1 MKHQCVLFSGLVTS
15 GIVILL
21 FLAGCGGG
29 TASTGAGGNPVPTI
43 TAISPTSAVAGSAAG
58 FTLTING
65 ANFVAASTI
74 NFGVTAPVTTFV
86 SSMQLTAAIPAAAIA
101 SAGTAAVI
109 VTNPAPGGGTSDMV
123 SFAINSGTNPIPTIS
138 SLDPSCA
145 PVGAETFALA
155 VMGTNFVPSSVVR
168 WNGKD
173 LPTTLNGGPLVAQIP
188 ASNVAT
194 AGTAAVTV
202 FNPAPG
208 GGASNLAT
216 FAIAAGGVGPR
227 SVAVDP
233 TGKFAYVANEGC
245 PDAFSSNV
253 SMYTINPTDGT
264 LTSARP
270 PLTTGDFG
278 ADSVAIDPSGKFAYV
293 ANWGEG
299 NTAGSVSMYTINPA
313 DGTLTFTGTIVA
325 PCAPPPSPGSCAP
338 WSLAVHPSG
347 KFAYVANE
355 GGFTPTSVSMY
366 AVNASTGVLTL
377 IGAVA
382 VDGRAVAVAVD
393 PSGKFAYVADGGQ
406 NSDGS
411 KGAQVS
417 MYAINATTGVLASLG
432 TIAAGL
438 SPTSIA
444 IHPTGEFIYVVN
456 YDSKDISMYTVNTT
470 TGNLTSIGTLTA
482 VAGSIIVIHPSGKFA
497 YLTSS
502 TSVLMYTID
511 MTTGALTFA
520 GTTGSGSSPSSIT
533 IHPSGKFAYGP
544 NSVNTI
550 SMYSIDAATGSL
562 TLIGTVGT

>member
-1 MKHQCVLFSGLVTS
+1 
-15 GIVILL
+15 
-21 FLAGCGGG
+21 
-29 TASTGAGGNPVPTI
+29 
-43 TAISPTSAVAGSAAG
+43 
-58 FTLTING
+58 
-65 ANFVAASTI
+65 
-74 NFGVTAPVTTFV
+74 
-86 SSMQLTAAIPAAAIA
+86 
-101 SAGTAAVI
+101 
-109 VTNPAPGGGTSDMV
+109 
-123 SFAINSGTNPIPTIS
+123 
-138 SLDPSCA
+138 
-145 PVGAETFALA
+145 
-155 VMGTNFVPSSVVR
+155 
-168 WNGKD
+168 
-173 LPTTLNGGPLVAQIP
+173 
-188 ASNVAT
+188 
-194 AGTAAVTV
+194 
-202 FNPAPG
+202 
-208 GGASNLAT
+208 
-216 FAIAAGGVGPR
+216 
-227 SVAVDP
+227 
-233 TGKFAYVANEGC
+233 
-245 PDAFSSNV
+245 
-253 SMYTINPTDGT
+253 
-264 LTSARP
+264 
-270 PLTTGDFG
+270 
-278 ADSVAIDPSGKFAYV
+278 
-293 ANWGEG
+293 
-299 NTAGSVSMYTINPA
+299 
-313 DGTLTFTGTIVA
+313 
-325 PCAPPPSPGSCAP
+325 
-338 WSLAVHPSG
+338 
-347 KFAYVANE
+347 
-355 GGFTPTSVSMY
+355 MY

-382 VDGRAVAVAVD
+382 VDGRAVAVALD